1 MKGAIVVKP
10 GRPVRLSKIDPAD
23 TRGLESEEEARER
36 LTKEIERLRVLQR
49 LLAADGRYALLIVL
63 QAMDTGGKD
72 GTIRHVM
79 SGMNPAG
86 CDVTSFKQPS
96 ADELAHDFLWRIHHA
111 VPARGMVGVFNR
123 SHYEDVLVVRVHSL
137 VPEKVWKERYRQINQ
152 FERHLSENNVTILKF
167 YLHISKA
174 EQARRIRARIE
185 DKTKNWKYAESDLK
199 ERKRWDDYQEA
210 YEDALNECST
220 PWAPWRIVPADNK
233 WARDVLVA
241 RAMVEAL
248 ESLDLRFP
256 KSKLDLSKIVIR

>member
-1 MKGAIVVKP
+1 
-10 GRPVRLSKIDPAD
+10 
-23 TRGLESEEEARER
+23 
-36 LTKEIERLRVLQR
+36 
-49 LLAADGRYALLIVL
+49 
-63 QAMDTGGKD
+63 
-72 GTIRHVM
+72 
-79 SGMNPAG
+79 
-86 CDVTSFKQPS
+86 
-96 ADELAHDFLWRIHHA
+96 
-111 VPARGMVGVFNR
+111 
-123 SHYEDVLVVRVHSL
+123 
-137 VPEKVWKERYRQINQ
+137 
-152 FERHLSENNVTILKF
+152 VTILKF